1 MEAIPQ
7 ILTFLGLVFMI
18 FLIITI
24 FKLSSTISELRGK
37 VLSLEETL
45 DYKDRDLRHKG
56 RFINEMQ
63 AKLNLFNPHLA
74 PAPAPEIRAYSSV
87 KLQAETG
94 RDASQNICEHYIR
107 EELLSKAADFIEFE
121 KIDRNKYRGTLIVYK
136 KDE

>member
-1 MEAIPQ
+1 MEISQTLAFI
-7 ILTFLGLVFMI
+7 GLVLII

-24 FKLSSTISELRGK
+24 FKLSSTIAGLRGR
-37 VLSLEETL
+37 VMSLEETVE
-45 DYKDRDLRHKG
+45 YKDRDLSHKG
-56 RFINEMQ
+56 RFISEMQ
-63 AKLNLFNPHLA
+63 AKLNLFSPHLA
-74 PAPAPEIRAYSSV
+74 PTPAPEIRAYSSV

-121 KIDRNKYRGTLIVYK
+121 KIDRNKYSGTLIVYK

>member
-1 MEAIPQ
+1 MEITQTLAFI
-7 ILTFLGLVFMI
+7 GLVLII
-18 FLIITI
+18 FLVITV
-24 FKLSSTISELRGK
+24 FKLSATISELRGK

-56 RFINEMQ
+56 RFIAEMQ
-63 AKLNLFNPHLA
+63 AKLNLFNPHLS
-74 PAPAPEIRAYSSV
+74 PTPAPEIRAYSSV

-107 EELLSKAADFIEFE
+107 EELLSKVADFIEFE
-121 KIDRNKYRGTLIVYK
+121 KIDKNKYRGTLIVYK